1 MELVMPDT
9 GLLIWMMIT
18 FLIVLILLRKFAW
31 KPILKMI
38 KDREDSID
46 GALKSAENAKLE
58 MQNLKSDNEK
68 ILAQA
73 RNERDQMMKE
83 ARDMKDNIVG
93 EAKGKAKEEADKIL
107 ASAREAIQNEKMAA
121 ITELKNQVA
130 LLSVE
135 IAEKILKRELSD
147 ENKQKELIGDLL
159 KDTKLN

>member
-1 MELVMPDT
+1 MQLVMPDT

-73 RNERDQMMKE
+73 RNERDMMMKD
-83 ARDMKDNIVG
+83 ARDMKDQIVG

-147 ENKQKELIGDLL
+147 ENKQKDLIGDLL

>member
-1 MELVMPDT
+1 MQLVMPDT

-18 FLIVLILLRKFAW
+18 FLIVLILLKKFAW

-46 GALKSAENAKLE
+46 SALKSAENAKLE
-58 MQNLKSDNEK
+58 MQSLKSDNEK

-73 RNERDQMMKE
+73 RSERDAMMKE
-83 ARDMKDNIVG
+83 ARDMKDSIVG

-130 LLSVE
+130 VLSVE

-147 ENKQKELIGDLL
+147 ENKQRDLIGDLL

>member
-1 MELVMPDT
+1 MGLLIPDT

-18 FLIVLILLRKFAW
+18 FLIVLLLLKKFAW

-38 KDREDSID
+38 KDREEHID
-46 GALKSAENAKLE
+46 NALKSAEKAKEE
-58 MQNLKSDNEK
+58 MRNLQSDNEK

-73 RNERDQMMKE
+73 RNERDQMLKE
-83 ARDMKDNIVG
+83 AREMKENIVG
-93 EAKGKAKEEADKIL
+93 DAKGKAKEEADKIL
-107 ASAREAIQNEKMAA
+107 TSAREAIQNEKMAA

>member
-1 MELVMPDT
+1 MQLLLPDP
-9 GLLIWMMIT
+9 GLFIWMIVT
-18 FLIVLILLRKFAW
+18 FLIVLMLLRKFAW

-38 KDREDSID
+38 RDREDSIE
-46 GALKSAENAKLE
+46 GALKSAEKAKDE
-58 MQNLKSDNEK
+58 MRSLQADNEK

-73 RNERDQMMKE
+73 RNERDIMLKE
-83 ARDMKDNIVG
+83 AREMKDNIVG

-147 ENKQKELIGDLL
+147 ENKQRDLIGDLL

>member
-1 MELVMPDT
+1 MPET

-46 GALKSAENAKLE
+46 SALKSAENAKLE
-58 MQNLKSDNEK
+58 MQSLKSDNEK

-73 RNERDQMMKE
+73 RNERDTMMKE
-83 ARDMKDNIVG
+83 ARDMKDAIVG

-107 ASAREAIQNEKMAA
+107 SAAREAIQNEKMAA

-130 LLSVE
+130 LLSVD

-147 ENKQKELIGDLL
+147 ENKQKDLIGDLL

>member
-1 MELVMPDT
+1 MPDT

-73 RNERDQMMKE
+73 RNERDMMMKE
-83 ARDMKDNIVG
+83 ARDMKDAIVG

-107 ASAREAIQNEKMAA
+107 SSAREAIQNEKMAA

-147 ENKQKELIGDLL
+147 ENKQKDLIGDLL

>member
-1 MELVMPDT
+1 MQLVMPDT

-18 FLIVLILLRKFAW
+18 FLIVLILLKKFAW

-46 GALKSAENAKLE
+46 NALKSAENAKLE

-73 RNERDQMMKE
+73 RNERDTMMKE
-83 ARDMKDNIVG
+83 ARDMKDAIVG

-130 LLSVE
+130 LLSVD

-147 ENKQKELIGDLL
+147 ENKQKDLIGDLL

>member
-1 MELVMPDT
+1 MGLMIPET
-9 GLLIWMMIT
+9 GLVIWMMIT
-18 FLIVLILLRKFAW
+18 FLILLFLLRKFAW

-46 GALKSAENAKLE
+46 SALKSAEKAKEE
-58 MQNLKSDNEK
+58 MRNLQSDNEK

-73 RNERDQMMKE
+73 RHERDQMMKE
-83 ARDMKDNIVG
+83 ARDMKDAIVG
-93 EAKGKAKEEADKIL
+93 EAKGKAKEEADKML
-107 ASAREAIQNEKMAA
+107 SAAREAIQNEKMAA

-130 LLSVE
+130 VLSVE

-147 ENKQKELIGDLL
+147 ENKQKDLIGDLL

>member
-1 MELVMPDT
+1 MQLVMPDT

-73 RNERDQMMKE
+73 RNERDAMMKE
-83 ARDMKDNIVG
+83 ARDMKDAIVG

-107 ASAREAIQNEKMAA
+107 SAAREAIQNEKMAA

-130 LLSVE
+130 LLSVD

-147 ENKQKELIGDLL
+147 ENKQKDLIGDLL

>member
-1 MELVMPDT
+1 MQLVMPDT

-18 FLIVLILLRKFAW
+18 FLIVLILLKKFAW

-38 KDREDSID
+38 KEREDSID
-46 GALKSAENAKLE
+46 SALKSAERAKEE
-58 MQNLKSDNEK
+58 MRSLQSDNEK

-73 RNERDQMMKE
+73 RHERDQMMKE
-83 ARDMKDNIVG
+83 ARDMKNNIVG

-107 ASAREAIQNEKMAA
+107 TSAREAIQNEKMAA

-130 LLSVE
+130 ILSVE

-147 ENKQKELIGDLL
+147 ENKQRDLIGDLL

>member
-1 MELVMPDT
+1 
-9 GLLIWMMIT
+9 
-18 FLIVLILLRKFAW
+18 
-31 KPILKMI
+31 
-38 KDREDSID
+38 
-46 GALKSAENAKLE
+46 
-58 MQNLKSDNEK
+58 
-68 ILAQA
+68 
-73 RNERDQMMKE
+73 
-83 ARDMKDNIVG
+83 MKDQIVG

-107 ASAREAIQNEKMAA
+107 ASAREAINNEKMAA

>member
-1 MELVMPDT
+1 MELVMPET

-18 FLIVLILLRKFAW
+18 FLIVLILLKKFAW

-46 GALKSAENAKLE
+46 NALKSAENAKLE

-73 RNERDQMMKE
+73 RNERDTMMKE
-83 ARDMKDNIVG
+83 ARDMKDQIVG

-130 LLSVE
+130 LLSVD

-147 ENKQKELIGDLL
+147 ENKQKDLIGDLL

>member
-1 MELVMPDT
+1 MGLMIPET
-9 GLLIWMMIT
+9 GLVIWMMIT
-18 FLIVLILLRKFAW
+18 FLILLFLLRKFAW

-46 GALKSAENAKLE
+46 NALKSAEKAKEE
-58 MQNLKSDNEK
+58 MRNLQSDNEK

-73 RNERDQMMKE
+73 RSERDQMMKD
-83 ARDMKDNIVG
+83 ARDMKDAIVG

-107 ASAREAIQNEKMAA
+107 SAAREAIQNEKMAA

-147 ENKQKELIGDLL
+147 ENKQRDLIGDLL

>member
-38 KDREDSID
+38 KDRENSIE

-73 RNERDQMMKE
+73 RNERDQMMKD
-83 ARDMKDNIVG
+83 ARDMKDQIVG

-107 ASAREAIQNEKMAA
+107 TSAREAIQNEKMAA

-147 ENKQKELIGDLL
+147 ENKQKDLIGDLL

>member
-1 MELVMPDT
+1 MGLVMPNT

-31 KPILKMI
+31 NPILKMI

-46 GALKSAENAKLE
+46 NALKSAENAKLE

-83 ARDMKDNIVG
+83 ARDMKDAIVG
-93 EAKGKAKEEADKIL
+93 EAKGKAKEEADKML

-130 LLSVE
+130 NLSVE

-147 ENKQKELIGDLL
+147 ENKQKDLIGDLL

>member
-1 MELVMPDT
+1 MQLVMPDT

-58 MQNLKSDNEK
+58 MQNLKSDNER

-73 RNERDQMMKE
+73 RSERDAMMKE
-83 ARDMKDNIVG
+83 ARDMKDAIVG

-107 ASAREAIQNEKMAA
+107 AAAREVIQNEKMAA

-130 LLSVE
+130 LLSVD

-147 ENKQKELIGDLL
+147 ENKQKDLIGDLL

>member
-1 MELVMPDT
+1 MQLVMPDT

-18 FLIVLILLRKFAW
+18 FLIVLILLKKFAW
-31 KPILKMI
+31 KPILTMI
-38 KDREDSID
+38 KEREDSID
-46 GALKSAENAKLE
+46 SALKSAERAKEE
-58 MQNLKSDNEK
+58 MRSLQSDNEK

-73 RNERDQMMKE
+73 RHERDQMMKE

-130 LLSVE
+130 LLSVD

-147 ENKQKELIGDLL
+147 ENKQKDLIGDLL